1 MACSKPYV
9 EVTKEVLDS
18 VKKVLDKSSIK
29 IIRSIKLQL
38 KNNKFEDKILVLT
51 SWRLYLLAAKVPT
64 KVDIT
69 FNVLEIRS
77 ISTSAE
83 NQVVI
88 ETEKSTYCLRFQPL
102 DDVDYVISH
111 VNFALSKIFHSS
123 TFAPSIRLGDAE
135 LSDGGRKF
143 SPNSDSSL
151 EATQGACGGFSET
164 YAALCDYN
172 GIGCKEE
179 VQWDVDT
186 IYHSQDN
193 REFNLLDFSHL
204 DSRDL
209 AVIVASMAYNQWFTK
224 LYCKDIKMG
233 SEVTEQVLHTLSKS
247 SSLEEITLEN
257 SGLKSDFAQK
267 LALALS
273 ENPVCVV
280 HSLNLAHNQL
290 DDKGVSSLVQQLCRS
305 PKGLRLLNF
314 SKTSITSR
322 GLVSLSQALCSSN
335 EFSSSLLHLDLSKN
349 PGILSGEEA
358 ANLYLFLAQPNC
370 LVHLDLSGT
379 DCAIDTLCGALLRG
393 CCADLSYLNLSR
405 NAFSHKKSKET
416 LPSFKQFFSS
426 AFSLNHISLSGV
438 KLPAEALRA
447 LFQGLSSNAH
457 LNDVHL
463 DISACELRSQG
474 ASVIQ
479 EFLSGTSC
487 ISTLDISDNGFDS
500 DLLTVI
506 PALGQNKSLKHIL
519 LGKNFNLKSRMLEDV
534 LQKIVH
540 LIQEEDCSLQSLSL
554 TDSRLKSRTSI
565 LVNALGS
572 NTCLRRVDLSGNN
585 MEDIGAKMLA
595 KALQINSTLRTVTW
609 DRNGTSAQGLLDVAH
624 ALDHNFTLQF
634 MPVPLSDVTQAYR
647 SAPERTEEALHKIQR
662 SLLRNNQSQRF
673 SQQQAFRLHQGI
685 VTSTT
690 EQVLER
696 LCVKVQ
702 DSVRVLRSCPVESVR
717 EDLQRARD
725 TLKEARNSR
734 ALFPSLFEL
743 GHVLAV
749 DGPVRHRL
757 ESVASDVSKAVD
769 KELQVILESMSSLSQ
784 ELCPLA
790 VFQAESHN
798 KILSSV
804 SERVTVPRSVI
815 KAALVERAGQDIQN
829 KLDEVKLD
837 VVTYLTNSIVDEILQ
852 ELYSSH
858 KKLTRHIS
866 QLRRLAEQEAGFL
879 GTLQD
884 RSSRRKHRNSEDITD
899 EELYTSID
907 TIAIRKQTSRT
918 RRIRPVSTF
927 MSLSEPRSSSP
938 PPLHSS
944 LSFAPLSLSQSSSC
958 EGLDAL
964 PTQGAP
970 LQHFTRVR
978 PRPPRRHPRQT
989 LSSAPPAPNSN
1000 SDGGEGGVSQL
1011 DEGLPDFYS
1020 KRVLPD
1026 SQSSSK
1032 SQTLPFNQKKRKNK
1046 RSIFTFRRN
1055 RTPAIPTNQSSE
1067 KAPGGGDCGEE
1078 CRTVV
1083 TSSPVPASSSSSV
1096 SLRAV
1101 PSSFSSLYCTVNYPN
1116 TANPTHTDPEA
1127 DGIEEVPQRKAQGGL
1142 VEAKPVQ
1149 GILLPGMG
1157 LLGMGYPVKQK
1168 NDSEKTS
1175 EGKQTVRQE
1184 PVQTCFKPLPP
1195 PQSLKPSLASFR
1207 QTRVSET
1214 SVATFYLENETAQDG
1229 EDDMESAEE
1238 ERERERGSEEEQRQ
1252 TTNLPETNADS
1263 ESNWLQNPQAPPL
1276 PPHPLTS
1283 SQEAANEKQVPPPVP
1298 SPTSKPVFQKRE
1310 SETSAQDIPKGCA
1323 PVKPHRTRR
1332 AYSTENETAMTSPP
1346 CNQGTQKDTPAPQ
1359 TRPPDRKPA
1368 VKAKPLMNCPLV
1380 IETGD
1385 DNQTERKLQS

>member
-1 MACSKPYV
+1 MVDTLLTVLWQVNQSNGGHPIDSAMA
-9 EVTKEVLDS
+9 DS

-38 KNNKFEDKILVLT
+38 KNNKFEDKILVDL
-51 SWRLYLLAAKVPT
+51 
-64 KVDIT
+64 T

-123 TFAPSIRLGDAE
+123 TFANHGCY
-135 LSDGGRKF
+135 
-143 SPNSDSSL
+143 
-151 EATQGACGGFSET
+151 TGGFSET

-322 GLVSLSQALCSSN
+322 GEREREWRRRRRGGERVKMEERRGKESRERGNLYLFLAQPNCLV
-335 EFSSSLLHLDLSKN
+335 HLDLS
-349 PGILSGEEA
+349 GTDCAIDT
-358 ANLYLFLAQPNC
+358 NLYLFLAQPNC

-405 NAFSHKKSKET
+405 NAFSHKKSKEM

-438 KLPAEALRA
+438 KLPAEALS
-447 LFQGLSSNAH
+447 QS
-457 LNDVHL
+457 LNL
-463 DISACELRSQG
+463 PA
-474 ASVIQ
+474 
-479 EFLSGTSC
+479 
-487 ISTLDISDNGFDS
+487 GFDS

-534 LQKIVH
+534 LQKIVQ

-572 NTCLRRVDLSGNN
+572 NTCLRRVDLSGNS

-609 DRNGTSAQGLLDVAH
+609 DRNGTSAQGLLDVAR

-734 ALFPSLFEL
+734 A
-743 GHVLAV
+743 
-749 DGPVRHRL
+749 
-757 ESVASDVSKAVD
+757 
-769 KELQVILESMSSLSQ
+769 VILESMSSLSQ

-858 KKLTRHIS
+858 KKL
-866 QLRRLAEQEAGFL
+866 
-879 GTLQD
+879 
-884 RSSRRKHRNSEDITD
+884 
-899 EELYTSID
+899 
-907 TIAIRKQTSRT
+907 
-918 RRIRPVSTF
+918 
-927 MSLSEPRSSSP
+927 
-938 PPLHSS
+938 
-944 LSFAPLSLSQSSSC
+944 SSSC

-964 PTQGAP
+964 PTQ
-970 LQHFTRVR
+970 
-978 PRPPRRHPRQT
+978 
-989 LSSAPPAPNSN
+989 
-1000 SDGGEGGVSQL
+1000 
-1011 DEGLPDFYS
+1011 
-1020 KRVLPD
+1020 
-1026 SQSSSK
+1026 
-1032 SQTLPFNQKKRKNK
+1032 
-1046 RSIFTFRRN
+1046 
-1055 RTPAIPTNQSSE
+1055 
-1067 KAPGGGDCGEE
+1067 
-1078 CRTVV
+1078 
-1083 TSSPVPASSSSSV
+1083 V

-1101 PSSFSSLYCTVNYPN
+1101 PSSFSSLYCTVNYNPN
-1116 TANPTHTDPEA
+1116 TANPAHTDPEA

-1157 LLGMGYPVKQK
+1157 LVGMGYPVKQ
-1168 NDSEKTS
+1168 
-1175 EGKQTVRQE
+1175 
-1184 PVQTCFKPLPP
+1184 
-1195 PQSLKPSLASFR
+1195 
-1207 QTRVSET
+1207 VS
-1214 SVATFYLENETAQDG
+1214 
-1229 EDDMESAEE
+1229 
-1238 ERERERGSEEEQRQ
+1238 
-1252 TTNLPETNADS
+1252 
-1263 ESNWLQNPQAPPL
+1263 
-1276 PPHPLTS
+1276 H
-1283 SQEAANEKQVPPPVP
+1283 
-1298 SPTSKPVFQKRE
+1298 
-1310 SETSAQDIPKGCA
+1310 
-1323 PVKPHRTRR
+1323 
-1332 AYSTENETAMTSPP
+1332 
-1346 CNQGTQKDTPAPQ
+1346 
-1359 TRPPDRKPA
+1359 
-1368 VKAKPLMNCPLV
+1368 
-1380 IETGD
+1380 
-1385 DNQTERKLQS
+1385 

>member
-1 MACSKPYV
+1 MVVFPARSREFGVMACSKPYV

-64 KVDIT
+64 KVDLTFNVLEIRSISTSAENQVDLT

-123 TFAPSIRLGDAE
+123 TFAMWIRSITLRTIE
-135 LSDGGRKF
+135 
-143 SPNSDSSL
+143 NSTCWISVTWT
-151 EATQGACGGFSET
+151 AGGFSET

-179 VQWDVDT
+179 VQW
-186 IYHSQDN
+186 
-193 REFNLLDFSHL
+193 
-204 DSRDL
+204 
-209 AVIVASMAYNQWFTK
+209 
-224 LYCKDIKMG
+224 G

-322 GLVSLSQALCSSN
+322 G
-335 EFSSSLLHLDLSKN
+335 
-349 PGILSGEEA
+349 
-358 ANLYLFLAQPNC
+358 
-370 LVHLDLSGT
+370 
-379 DCAIDTLCGALLRG
+379 
-393 CCADLSYLNLSR
+393 
-405 NAFSHKKSKET
+405 
-416 LPSFKQFFSS
+416 
-426 AFSLNHISLSGV
+426 
-438 KLPAEALRA
+438 
-447 LFQGLSSNAH
+447 
-457 LNDVHL
+457 
-463 DISACELRSQG
+463 
-474 ASVIQ
+474 
-479 EFLSGTSC
+479 
-487 ISTLDISDNGFDS
+487 FDS

-519 LGKNFNLKSRMLEDV
+519 LGKNFNLKSRKSKETLPSFKQFFSSAFSLNHISLSGVKLPTEALRALFQGLSSNAHLNDVHLDISACEDDITGQADSTRKETQTLRIRTFNYNTNKTTVARLPKQTGFDSDLLTVIPALGQNKSLRHILLGKNFNLKSRMLEDV
-534 LQKIVH
+534 LQKIVQ

-554 TDSRLKSRTSI
+554 MDSRLKSRTSI

-572 NTCLRRVDLSGNN
+572 NTCLRRVDLSGNS

-609 DRNGTSAQGLLDVAH
+609 DRNGTSAQGLLDVAR

-690 EQVLER
+690 E
-696 LCVKVQ
+696 
-702 DSVRVLRSCPVESVR
+702 
-717 EDLQRARD
+717 
-725 TLKEARNSR
+725 
-734 ALFPSLFEL
+734 
-743 GHVLAV
+743 
-749 DGPVRHRL
+749 
-757 ESVASDVSKAVD
+757 
-769 KELQVILESMSSLSQ
+769 QVILESMSSLSQ

-858 KKLTRHIS
+858 KKL
-866 QLRRLAEQEAGFL
+866 
-879 GTLQD
+879 
-884 RSSRRKHRNSEDITD
+884 
-899 EELYTSID
+899 D

-927 MSLSEPRSSSP
+927 MM
-938 PPLHSS
+938 
-944 LSFAPLSLSQSSSC
+944 
-958 EGLDAL
+958 
-964 PTQGAP
+964 
-970 LQHFTRVR
+970 
-978 PRPPRRHPRQT
+978 
-989 LSSAPPAPNSN
+989 
-1000 SDGGEGGVSQL
+1000 
-1011 DEGLPDFYS
+1011 
-1020 KRVLPD
+1020 
-1026 SQSSSK
+1026 
-1032 SQTLPFNQKKRKNK
+1032 
-1046 RSIFTFRRN
+1046 
-1055 RTPAIPTNQSSE
+1055 
-1067 KAPGGGDCGEE
+1067 
-1078 CRTVV
+1078 
-1083 TSSPVPASSSSSV
+1083 

-1101 PSSFSSLYCTVNYPN
+1101 PSSFSSLYCTVNYNPN
-1116 TANPTHTDPEA
+1116 TANPAHTDPEA

-1157 LLGMGYPVKQK
+1157 LVGMGYPVKQK

-1184 PVQTCFKPLPP
+1184 PVQTCFKPQPP

-1252 TTNLPETNADS
+1252 TTNLPETN
-1263 ESNWLQNPQAPPL
+1263 PQAPPL

-1283 SQEAANEKQVPPPVP
+1283 SQKASNEKQVPPPVP

-1310 SETSAQDIPKGCA
+1310 SETSASGAQRGGAAASGAQRGGAAASGAQRGGAAASGAQRGRSRRLRSPEGRSRRFRSPEGRSRCFRSPEGEEPPLTEPRGEEPPLPEPRGEEPPLSEPRGEEPSLPEPRGEEAKSIPPPQPRPPPLGSSPAPLRPFPHPLHLDTLPVFLDLPVLDLEPKSVQHWPQLCPWFPAPLSPITQTSLGCCQTSLSLPLFAASLPLVDWTSLHRFPGEDLCPLLHPPVPRPTLRSPLSNRWVPLLPVCVPYLAGPGRGQIHPQVRPWKRVKKDIHGLEAQDIPKGCA

-1332 AYSTENETAMTSPP
+1332 TYSTENETAVTSPP

-1385 DNQTERKLQS
+1385 DNQTERELQS

>member
-1 MACSKPYV
+1 MACSKPYA
-9 EVTKEVLDS
+9 EVTREVLDS

-29 IIRSIKLQL
+29 VIQRIKLQL
-38 KNNKFEDKILVLT
+38 KSNRFEDKILVLT
-51 SWRLYLLAAKVPT
+51 SWRLYLLAARVPT
-64 KVDIT
+64 KVEIT

-77 ISTSAE
+77 INSLAE

-102 DDVDYVISH
+102 DDVDHVISH

-123 TFAPSIRLGDAE
+123 TFAPSVRLGDAE

-143 SPNSDSSL
+143 SPNSDTSL

-247 SSLEEITLEN
+247 SSLEDITLEN
-257 SGLKSDFAQK
+257 SGLKSDFALK

-314 SKTSITSR
+314 SKTAITSR

-349 PGILSGEEA
+349 AGILSGEEA

-379 DCAIDTLCGALLRG
+379 DCAIDTLCCALLRG

-416 LPSFKQFFSS
+416 LPSFKQFFTS

-479 EFLSGTSC
+479 EFFSGTSC

-506 PALGQNKSLKHIL
+506 PALGQNKSLRHIL
-519 LGKNFNLKSRMLEDV
+519 LGKNFNVKNRMLEDV

-572 NTCLRRVDLSGNN
+572 NTCLRRVDLSGNS

-595 KALQINSTLRTVTW
+595 KALQINSSLRTVTW
-609 DRNGTSAQGLLDVAH
+609 DRNGTTAQGFLDVAR

-743 GHVLAV
+743 GHILAV

-798 KILSSV
+798 KTLSSV
-804 SERVTVPRSVI
+804 SERVTVPRSVV

-829 KLDEVKLD
+829 RLDEVKLD

-884 RSSRRKHRNSEDITD
+884 RSSRRKHRNSEDMTD

-927 MSLSEPRSSSP
+927 LSLSEPRSSSP

-958 EGLDAL
+958 EGLDVL

-970 LQHFTRVR
+970 LQHVTRVR
-978 PRPPRRHPRQT
+978 PRPPRRHPRQP
-989 LSSAPPAPNSN
+989 LSSAPPPPNSN

-1020 KRVLPD
+1020 KRVLPN
-1026 SQSSSK
+1026 SQSSSHSK

-1055 RTPAIPTNQSSE
+1055 RTPTVPTNQSSE
-1067 KAPGGGDCGEE
+1067 KPSGGGDCGEE
-1078 CRTVV
+1078 CRTAV
-1083 TSSPVPASSSSSV
+1083 TSSPVTASSSSSV

-1101 PSSFSSLYCTVNYPN
+1101 PSSFSSLYCTENYSPS
-1116 TANPTHTDPEA
+1116 TASPAHTDPEA
-1127 DGIEEVPQRKAQGGL
+1127 DGIEEVPKRKAQGGL

-1157 LLGMGYPVKQK
+1157 LLGMGYPGKQK
-1168 NDSEKTS
+1168 NDLDKTS

-1184 PVQTCFKPLPP
+1184 PVQTCFKPQPP
-1195 PQSLKPSLASFR
+1195 PQSLKPSLATFR
-1207 QTRVSET
+1207 QTKVSET
-1214 SVATFYLENETAQDG
+1214 SAAFYLENEAAQD
-1229 EDDMESAEE
+1229 EENDVELAEE
-1238 ERERERGSEEEQRQ
+1238 ERERERVSEEEQRQ
-1252 TTNLPETNADS
+1252 TTNFPET
-1263 ESNWLQNPQAPPL
+1263 APPL
-1276 PPHPLTS
+1276 PPSTLTS
-1283 SQEAANEKQVPPPVP
+1283 SQEVANEKQAPPPLP
-1298 SPTSKPVFQKRE
+1298 SPSSKPVFQKRE
-1310 SETSAQDIPKGCA
+1310 RENSAQDFPKGCA
-1323 PVKPHRTRR
+1323 PVKPFRTRR
-1332 AYSTENETAMTSPP
+1332 TYSTENETAVTAPP
-1346 CNQGTQKDTPAPQ
+1346 CNQGTQKDTLAPQ

-1380 IETGD
+1380 IETGN
-1385 DNQTERKLQS
+1385 DNQTERELQS